1 MIGES
6 VTRWVFILANAR
18 PKTNMSTNEKDF
30 FPAASKKNVGVI
42 YKAVISL
49 SRSSIGD
56 FIQGTYMY
64 FFIGVGPF
72 LSMLSFS
79 S

>member
-1 MIGES
+1 M
-6 VTRWVFILANAR
+6 AKAR
-18 PKTNMSTNEKDF
+18 PKTSMSANEKDL
-30 FPAASKKNVGVI
+30 FPAASKKNMGVI

-49 SRSSIGD
+49 SISSMGIL
-56 FIQGTYMY
+56 FREPICI
-64 FFIGVGPF
+64 FIGVGPF

>member
-1 MIGES
+1 MIEES
-6 VTRWVFILANAR
+6 VTRWVFILARVR
-18 PKTNMSTNEKDF
+18 PKTNMSTNEKNLF
-30 FPAASKKNVGVI
+30 LAASKKNMGVI

-56 FIQGTYMY
+56 FIQGPICI
-64 FFIGVGPF
+64 FIGVGPF